1 MEEIEQM
8 LKEMRELASE
18 NEAVNKMEE
27 EINTQK
33 ANVERANQKIQLSM
47 VGSVLREVAQNDYN
61 NQVQKLADTEKQKEE
76 LTKEANEKF
85 KEKQEGL
92 LKAIDKEMATYKTKS
107 ELDKINVAKKMKE
120 IKTRIPAYEKV
131 AENAQATIDK
141 LMADVNNGKQI
152 DFGILSNAQEELKAN
167 KGKIESLN
175 KEIDGYKAEGYRE
188 DVEYSDDIEYK
199 ELESNVDRVS
209 DLQYLKLRVSGLK
222 LNDLN
227 KDFENGF
234 MTKYYKVNVQD
245 DRNEQPV
252 EETQEQDSQEIN
264 EQDPIIVGTSNE
276 AEPTV
281 ENAEHKEEPDNKNT
295 ETNQGNVE
303 KIKPEDI
310 EVVGEPK
317 NINTE
322 AASNFFKDSNGRPI
336 KEEEIE
342 TIENPSVV
350 EPENNEQPEVDETK
364 NSSNITQEDIDKAK
378 KISDELK
385 RNRYGVKTEFGEY
398 NKTGNK
404 IEEITCQTQLGIY
417 MIKRADGSMQF
428 FNAKGHGA
436 IDKKSAEKIAEKF
449 PNFSK
454 KDLRNVDLNILKIL
468 QHEGFDD
475 KQIEEYING
484 KQSKENK
491 FTIIYKDDMNY
502 DDYKDSLEET
512 ENLIA
517 KEEKESKKPKYEIDE
532 KSKLSELDKK
542 EKKFLKKLARK
553 QANREDTHIKYD
565 YRTLGQK
572 ILDFFERRQGNFI
585 DYDKI
590 VIFPINRN
598 RLLSS

>member
-1 MEEIEQM
+1 M
-8 LKEMRELASE
+8 
-18 NEAVNKMEE
+18 
-27 EINTQK
+27 
-33 ANVERANQKIQLSM
+33 
-47 VGSVLREVAQNDYN
+47 
-61 NQVQKLADTEKQKEE
+61 
-76 LTKEANEKF
+76 
-85 KEKQEGL
+85 
-92 LKAIDKEMATYKTKS
+92 
-107 ELDKINVAKKMKE
+107 
-120 IKTRIPAYEKV
+120 
-131 AENAQATIDK
+131 
-141 LMADVNNGKQI
+141 
-152 DFGILSNAQEELKAN
+152 
-167 KGKIESLN
+167 
-175 KEIDGYKAEGYRE
+175 
-188 DVEYSDDIEYK
+188 
-199 ELESNVDRVS
+199 
-209 DLQYLKLRVSGLK
+209 
-222 LNDLN
+222 
-227 KDFENGF
+227 
-234 MTKYYKVNVQD
+234 
-245 DRNEQPV
+245 
-252 EETQEQDSQEIN
+252 
-264 EQDPIIVGTSNE
+264 
-276 AEPTV
+276 
-281 ENAEHKEEPDNKNT
+281 
-295 ETNQGNVE
+295 
-303 KIKPEDI
+303 
-310 EVVGEPK
+310 
-317 NINTE
+317 
-322 AASNFFKDSNGRPI
+322 
-336 KEEEIE
+336 
-342 TIENPSVV
+342 V

-572 ILDFFERRQGNFI
+572 ILDFFERRTLLNEGYNYTQTDIDDTNRYNKDQRLAKEEVKSKLEKGINSRIYNPETPSFNEAKRNFEANI
-585 DYDKI
+585 KVETKPTQKAKPDADLDAKI
-590 VIFPINRN
+590 ATAFKEAGIENPDTEKGEDR
-598 RLLSS
+598 